1 MIMGVNRS
9 GTNVLYRSLAADPNI
24 KSYIRTESNGFFKNY
39 NLKPEKEV
47 RSLIKKSDKPILLK
61 PINESK
67 FRTVKDVFKEFK
79 NYDLSIVWIY
89 RDPVNVYRSQFVKF
103 PTVKKGGVER
113 FISKW
118 NMRNKAL
125 FGALEDYD
133 DKVVVVNYEDLILDP
148 TVFQK
153 LCKILKIEGKYVFRE
168 DSQKGRKLLPE
179 KNQNEIDSGTKE
191 VLETLQKNRKL
202 KKSASFY
209 IIKIIKNI
217 LKK

>member
-1 MIMGVNRS
+1 
-9 GTNVLYRSLAADPNI
+9 
-24 KSYIRTESNGFFKNY
+24 
-39 NLKPEKEV
+39 
-47 RSLIKKSDKPILLK
+47 
-61 PINESK
+61 
-67 FRTVKDVFKEFK
+67 
-79 NYDLSIVWIY
+79 
-89 RDPVNVYRSQFVKF
+89 
-103 PTVKKGGVER
+103 
-113 FISKW
+113 
-118 NMRNKAL
+118 
-125 FGALEDYD
+125 
-133 DKVVVVNYEDLILDP
+133 LILDP